1 SSSRLGRDGVGVQG
15 APMSKAAGVVLI
27 LGGLGL
33 AAFAMSSEFAVRG
46 SDAAR
51 RGGGAKN
58 TPAGAK
64 GGQPQA
70 VPPPHP
76 APPTAAAPRPEAV
89 PSGSAPVIVT
99 LAPRSGDAAPSRTAV
114 IPRDRDS
121 LARELQKELRRVGC
135 YEGELNGVWTPATR
149 RAMKTFT
156 DRVNA
161 TL

>member
-1 SSSRLGRDGVGVQG
+1 
-15 APMSKAAGVVLI
+15 MSKTAGVVLI

-33 AAFAMSSEFAVRG
+33 AAFAMSPEVALMG
-46 SDAAR
+46 QGAAR
-51 RGGGAKN
+51 RAEEGKITTAEAKVAE
-58 TPAGAK
+58 PV
-64 GGQPQA
+64 A
-70 VPPPHP
+70 VPRAQPVLRR
-76 APPTAAAPRPEAV
+76 AAVPRPEAG
-89 PSGSAPVIVT
+89 PPNSAPVIVT
-99 LAPRSGDAAPSRTAV
+99 LAPRSQEAGVARVAT

-161 TL
+161 T